1 LSAISRVRHQL
12 LACPAGTAHPYAD
25 RHAFLFSRFL
35 CFFAANSYSTL
46 DPRPSTLDPRP
57 STLDPRPSTLDPRPS
72 TLDPRPSTLDP
83 RPPCH
88 KKAQNSQK
96 EAREESPASSAISQG
111 PGATSRYHLS
121 RRSPVVFPNWRDLI
135 TAYLLQTSFQFFA
148 KITENLHHAKS
159 QAFLVAASTIYSFQ
173 ETFNPK
179 PAPENKLQE
188 KFNSICL
195 VESVTLTLDNLKDPM
210 KIPFF
215 SVLAN
220 DSKWFFT
227 EFHG

>member
-1 LSAISRVRHQL
+1 LISPQKSSKFTKRSKRRKPSIERHQ
-12 LACPAGTAHPYAD
+12 
-25 RHAFLFSRFL
+25 
-35 CFFAANSYSTL
+35 
-46 DPRPSTLDPRP
+46 
-57 STLDPRPSTLDPRPS
+57 
-72 TLDPRPSTLDP
+72 
-83 RPPCH
+83 
-88 KKAQNSQK
+88 
-96 EAREESPASSAISQG
+96 

-159 QAFLVAASTIYSFQ
+159 HAFLVAASTIYSFQ

-210 KIPFF
+210 KIPFCPF
-215 SVLAN
+215 
-220 DSKWFFT
+220 
-227 EFHG
+227 

>member
-1 LSAISRVRHQL
+1 LISPQKSSKFTKRSKRRKPSIERHQ
-12 LACPAGTAHPYAD
+12 
-25 RHAFLFSRFL
+25 
-35 CFFAANSYSTL
+35 
-46 DPRPSTLDPRP
+46 
-57 STLDPRPSTLDPRPS
+57 
-72 TLDPRPSTLDP
+72 
-83 RPPCH
+83 
-88 KKAQNSQK
+88 
-96 EAREESPASSAISQG
+96 

-188 KFNSICL
+188 KL
-195 VESVTLTLDNLKDPM
+195 VLRYFQWEAGILSLPAVK
-210 KIPFF
+210 
-215 SVLAN
+215 
-220 DSKWFFT
+220 
-227 EFHG
+227 